1 MDVEIRYTLTKDNIW
16 RVTSRGTSDQDTLF
30 NPTNHVYF
38 NLTGDAS
45 QSIDQHELWLNSEA
59 YAPLRTDSIPIGV
72 KENAAGSAFDFQI
85 PKKLASVF
93 ASDLDQKNL
102 VDGIDHPFFLKETG
116 LGKEAARLT
125 SPDKRIQV
133 GIATDAS
140 SVVIFTANF
149 GTETPEMR
157 NRKLA
162 HHGGITFETQTAP
175 GAERFSAFGSIHLK
189 AGSVFETVTEFK
201 IKTRKE

>member
-72 KENAAGSAFDFQI
+72 KKMLQEVLSIFKYLKI
-85 PKKLASVF
+85 SVRF
-93 ASDLDQKNL
+93 ASDLDQKIL
-102 VDGIDHPFFLKETG
+102 
-116 LGKEAARLT
+116 LT
-125 SPDKRIQV
+125 ESI
-133 GIATDAS
+133 I
-140 SVVIFTANF
+140 
-149 GTETPEMR
+149 
-157 NRKLA
+157 
-162 HHGGITFETQTAP
+162 H
-175 GAERFSAFGSIHLK
+175 FS
-189 AGSVFETVTEFK
+189 
-201 IKTRKE
+201 